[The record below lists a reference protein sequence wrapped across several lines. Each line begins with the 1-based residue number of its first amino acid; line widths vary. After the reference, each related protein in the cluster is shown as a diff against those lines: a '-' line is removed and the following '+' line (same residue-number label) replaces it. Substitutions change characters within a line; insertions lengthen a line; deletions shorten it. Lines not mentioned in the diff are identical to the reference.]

1 MLLLEQVG
9 ELRQQLEEFLPLPS
23 LHRVLVHDK
32 LRRSPADVTVIGKR
46 MLQRTSLTIGIL
58 VLELQL
64 VLLLWLFRK
73 SNQLTIVTES
83 VLRRMLPLLLLLQVR
98 HAHLLG
104 EFLYLRPYERL
115 LPPRLIL
122 MQPPVLRR
130 PNVPCPQL
138 PYQTSLPSWMRMKT
152 TLSRS
157 RHQ

>member
-9 ELRQQLEEFLPLPS
+9 KLRQQLEEFLPLPS

-64 VLLLWLFRK
+64 VHLLWLFRN
-73 SNQLTIVTES
+73 SNQFTNVTES
-83 VLRRMLPLLLLLQVR
+83 VLRRKLPLLLLQVR

-122 MQPPVLRR
+122 MQPPVLRH
-130 PNVPCPQL
+130 PNVLCPQL
-138 PYQTSLPSWMRMKT
+138 PYQTNLPSWMRTKT